1 MVCDNQCTQILECYQ
16 GGGNVRKSGLGA
28 ITTQPLHSD
37 RGQSLAVFYHIL
49 DQLADV
55 RWVNPLRVS
64 DDKCG
69 LGSVKQFFEPVADA
83 ASCAVSPCRLGE
95 DKMQYLLGQGGKKPE
110 A

>member
-16 GGGNVRKSGLGA
+16 RGGNVRNSGLGA
-28 ITTQPLHSD
+28 IQPIHSD
-37 RGQSLAVFYHIL
+37 RDQSLAVFYHIC

-55 RWVNPLRVS
+55 RWVNLLRVS

-69 LGSVKQFFEPVADA
+69 LGSVKQFFEAVADD

-95 DKMQYLLGQGGKKPE
+95 DEMQYLLGQGGKKPE
-110 A
+110 AW